1 MVNLIGE
8 DPPGLPLVITR
19 EEALAS
25 GLTGGQIQHRL
36 RTGRWRSLHY
46 GTYVREW
53 ARTASTDPYERARD
67 DHVLRAMSAAATRP
81 QSVLGHTSAAL
92 AHGLPLISGVP
103 RDVHLV
109 VPPDRWSGRRGAVR
123 VHRADLA
130 PADVTECAPW
140 EALVTSVARTW
151 VDVART
157 LSVAEALS
165 VGDRALRERKMT
177 ARDGESLLRMSPRID
192 GGGRVALALAHC
204 DGRRETPL
212 ESLSWARFLD
222 WKIPLPLIQHDIWD
236 GSERIARV
244 DFVWPELGLIGE
256 ADGRLKYQSETALW
270 DEKRR
275 ELRLWRLGFRV
286 VRWTWADVRHA
297 SSPFREVLMAELLA
311 AA

>member
-19 EEALAS
+19 EAALLA

-36 RTGRWRSLHY
+36 RTGRWRSLDY

-53 ARTASTDPYERARD
+53 ARTTSADPYERARD

-81 QSVLGHTSAAL
+81 GSMLGHASAAL
-92 AHGLPLISGVP
+92 AHGLPLVSGIP
-103 RDVHLV
+103 TDAHLV
-109 VPPDRWSGRRGAVR
+109 VPIGQWAGRRGAVQ

-140 EALVTSVARTW
+140 ETLVTSVARTW
-151 VDVART
+151 LDVART
-157 LSVAEALS
+157 LSTADALS
-165 VGDRALRERKMT
+165 VGDHALRERMMT
-177 ARDGESLLRMSPRID
+177 SSEVEVLVARHARLRGI
-192 GGGRVALALAHC
+192 GRAALALAHC
-204 DGRRETPL
+204 DGRRETPI
-212 ESLSWARFLD
+212 ESLSWTRFLE
-222 WKIPLPLIQHDIWD
+222 WNVPLPTMQHDIWD
-236 GSERIARV
+236 GRSHVARV
-244 DFVWPELGLIGE
+244 DFFWPELGLVGE
-256 ADGRLKYQSETALW
+256 ADGRLKYQGGTALW

-275 ELRLWRLGFRV
+275 ELRLRRLGFRV
-286 VRWTWADVRHA
+286 IRWTWADVRRG